1 MLNLVEELQSI
12 LGEKTKAKGKAGGSK
27 GGSSLVKSLKKR
39 GDVEDPEALAAS
51 IGREKYGAK
60 KFSKMAAAARK
71 KRGKK

>member
-1 MLNLVEELQSI
+1 MRTLVEELKDI
-12 LGEKTKAKGKAGGSK
+12 LGEKKAKAGSGKRFST
-27 GGSSLVKSLKKR
+27 LVKSLKKR
-39 GDVEDPEALAAS
+39 GDVEDPEALAAH